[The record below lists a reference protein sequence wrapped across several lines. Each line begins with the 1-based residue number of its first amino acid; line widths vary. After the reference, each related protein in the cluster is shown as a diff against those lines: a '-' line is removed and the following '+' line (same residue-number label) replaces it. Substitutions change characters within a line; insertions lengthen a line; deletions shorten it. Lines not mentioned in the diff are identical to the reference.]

1 MKKAPLIVIG
11 VVVLL
16 IAIGTATGANNSSNQ
31 QSNSKTE
38 QKQEPT
44 QAVSSTPKLEY
55 EIVDRIDNK
64 TDENISVLIKSE
76 ETNPE
81 GIALEIKNGCKKNC
95 NISLYD
101 DKRALDLESQY
112 SKLSSSEAMTKWK
125 KDNYVFVAEHFVA
138 TVGYGNTENW
148 GYGPYSEYPMKDW
161 YYKELKGEK

>member
-1 MKKAPLIVIG
+1 MKKAPFIVIG
-11 VVVLL
+11 VVILL
-16 IAIGTATGANNSSNQ
+16 IAIGTATGNQNNPKQ
-31 QSNSKTE
+31 QSNSETE
-38 QKQEPT
+38 QKQETT
-44 QAVSSTPKLEY
+44 QTASPTPKLEY

-64 TDENISVLIKSE
+64 SDENISILIKSGE
-76 ETNPE
+76 SNPE
-81 GIALEIKNGCKKNC
+81 GIALEIKKSCKKNC

-101 DKRALDLESQY
+101 DKKAFELESQY

-138 TVGYGNTENW
+138 TVGYGSTENW